1 MGSKAKGFA
10 QRLDAMSEYCE
21 GWVAAAARRMG
32 LRSRQGGIRAAP
44 CILPDHSDHTR
55 LTSPMHVAPRSE
67 LHGSAPTARQ
77 ASCSARASPL
87 AGGFR
92 AARRRHVSIAAQA
105 QATAGPRSMR
115 QLSSQM
121 KDMRNRMDE
130 VEDERLKALMA
141 GLRGANINDS
151 DFASSGVQM
160 NLVEVAASD
169 DDEQLPL
176 TYDPEVIAAYWCGAG
191 QRARAY
197 PQLAQCCTRNATMLS
212 VQQAVA
218 AGSLW
223 SGTE

>member
-1 MGSKAKGFA
+1 
-10 QRLDAMSEYCE
+10 
-21 GWVAAAARRMG
+21 
-32 LRSRQGGIRAAP
+32 
-44 CILPDHSDHTR
+44 
-55 LTSPMHVAPRSE
+55 
-67 LHGSAPTARQ
+67 
-77 ASCSARASPL
+77 
-87 AGGFR
+87 
-92 AARRRHVSIAAQA
+92 
-105 QATAGPRSMR
+105 MR

-191 QRARAY
+191 QRVRAY
-197 PQLAQCCTRNATMLS
+197 PH
-212 VQQAVA
+212 A
-218 AGSLW
+218 AHS
-223 SGTE
+223 S